1 MKYPYLI
8 IDDCTE
14 SISVTE
20 KAFGEFSNYYHLGN
34 ATNYDD
40 AVNMVLE
47 HKPKI
52 IFLEID
58 PEDKDSLLSL
68 ALVNELFRFV
78 KTMPK
83 IVILTKS
90 KALAYQAIKHEIF
103 DYLLKPLNIH
113 ELRKTLIKFERQY
126 TEEVATT
133 ICIKSYGDYR
143 FIDTEDIVY
152 AKADNNSTDIFMS
165 NGDMITAFKTMK
177 HFENTLPPEF
187 IRIHNSYIIN
197 MNYVGRI
204 HVGNSM
210 VYVKNSKLQLP
221 FSKSYKKN
229 IDLLIN
235 LITTNEGKDMKKI
248 FLNLDNLN

>member
-8 IDDCTE
+8 IDDHAP
-14 SISVTE
+14 SILATKQLFE
-20 KAFGEFSNYYHLGN
+20 EFGNYFLVGT
-34 ATNYDD
+34 ADNYDD
-40 AVNMVLE
+40 AVNLVLE
-47 HKPKI
+47 HRPKM

-58 PEDKDSLLSL
+58 PENKDSNLSL
-68 ALVNELFRFV
+68 ALINELFRFV
-78 KTMPK
+78 KGIPK
-83 IVILTKS
+83 IVILTKR
-90 KALAYQAIKHEIF
+90 KDLAYQAIKHEIF

-126 TEEVATT
+126 AEEVPTT

-152 AKADNNSTDIFMS
+152 AKADSNSTDIFMNS
-165 NGDMITAFKTMK
+165 GDMVTAFKTLK
-177 HFENTLPPEF
+177 HFENSLPPDF

-197 MNYVGRI
+197 MNYVSRI
-204 HVGNSM
+204 HLGNNAC
-210 VYVKNSKLQLP
+210 YIKNSKIQIP

-235 LITTNEGKDMKKI
+235 LITTNEGKEFKKI
-248 FLNLDNLN
+248 FLNLDNMN

>member
-1 MKYPYLI
+1 MKVPYLI
-8 IDDCTE
+8 IDDNPE
-14 SISVTE
+14 SISETE
-20 KAFGEFSNYYHLGN
+20 KVFEEFSNYFMLGT
-34 ATNYDD
+34 AMNYDD
-40 AVNMVLE
+40 AVNKVLE
-47 HKPKI
+47 FKPKL

-58 PEDKDSLLSL
+58 PDDRESQLSL
-68 ALVNELFRFV
+68 ALINELFRFV
-78 KTMPK
+78 KSMPK
-83 IVILTKS
+83 VVVLTKS
-90 KALAYQAIKHEIF
+90 KTLAYQAIKHEIF
-103 DYLLKPLNIH
+103 DYLLKPLNVH

-126 TEEVATT
+126 AEEVPTT

-152 AKADNNSTDIFMS
+152 AKADNNSTDIYMS

-197 MNYVGRI
+197 MHYVGRI
-204 HVGNSM
+204 HIGNSM

-235 LITTNEGKDMKKI
+235 LITTNEGKDIKKV
-248 FLNLDNLN
+248 FLNFDNMN